1 MMKVNSVGSINFG
14 PFVHHYKAHDG
25 LIKGLLERGAPKVEG
40 AANTELAGV
49 LNDQRGYS
57 SDDKKWFVQEFQPYI
72 SDYSRRNCE
81 WRGGDW
87 ERGGWTDKFNLMSL
101 WINYMK
107 KNEYNPN
114 HHHSGQLTWV
124 IYLET
129 PDLEKERAEY
139 KGRSVGPGGICF
151 HYGDPQ
157 IPEWAIHTFG
167 FVPQKGDMWIF
178 PCLLRHE
185 VVPFKSEGTR
195 ISVSGNLYHID
206 PKANSGIVETAI
218 DEDAKHPRPE
228 HQKQKIRLK

>member
-1 MMKVNSVGSINFG
+1 MEVKGKGGVNFG
-14 PFVHHYKAHDG
+14 PFLYNYQAHEG
-25 LIKGLLERGAPKVEG
+25 LIKGLLDRAENKKEG
-40 AANTELAGV
+40 AANIELAGV
-49 LNDQRGYS
+49 IDDQRGYS
-57 SDDKKWFVQEFQPYI
+57 KEDKEWFVREFQPYI
-72 SDYSRRNCE
+72 SDYSRRNCKF
-81 WRGGDW
+81 RGGEW
-87 ERGGWTDKFNLMSL
+87 EKGWTDRFDLMSL

-107 KNEYNPN
+107 AGEYNPN

-218 DEDAKHPRPE
+218 DEDAKHTRPE
-228 HQKQKIRLK
+228 HLK